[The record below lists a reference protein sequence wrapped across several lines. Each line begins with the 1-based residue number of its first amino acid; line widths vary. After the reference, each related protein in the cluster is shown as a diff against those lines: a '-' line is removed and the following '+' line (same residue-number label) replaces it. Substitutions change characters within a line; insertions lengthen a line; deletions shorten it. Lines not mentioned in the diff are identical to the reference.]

1 MISVSHLTKYYGPL
15 LAVDDLSFE
24 IDEGHVYGFLG
35 PNGAGKTTTMN
46 IMTGCLSATAGSVQ
60 IDGFD
65 IFDEPGEAKKRIG
78 YLPEQPPLY
87 LSESPE
93 EYLRFVGEAKGLRG
107 SALQEQIQDVI
118 RQTGIEAVKGRRIAG
133 LSKGYR
139 QRVGIAQAL
148 LGSPKAIILDE
159 PTVGLDPI
167 QIIEIRELIKELGKQ
182 HTVIFS
188 SHILSE
194 VQTICDQVLI
204 IANGKLAAFDRPEAL
219 EKRLLSS
226 NEILVV
232 PDAPQKEAMAILES
246 LPNISDIQAET
257 EGTYPALRVHGDA
270 GDIYRLSRSI
280 FLAFA
285 QAKKP
290 LLELRLEK
298 ASLEQV
304 FLQLTESVQEQPP
317 PTGWGREAKGG
328 EVHMIAVLKH
338 ELRLYFHSLTAY
350 VFGAFLLAFVGIG
363 AMLYNIQ
370 VAVSN
375 FEFVLSFGSMVF
387 VVIVPIL
394 TMRVIAEERKQKTD
408 QLLYA
413 LPITTAQ
420 VILGKYLAL
429 LVVYLIPL
437 ALISLYPLVFSQFG
451 EVYLPTSYGSIF
463 AFFVL
468 GAALIAL
475 GVFISSLTDNQGFAA
490 GIGIAA
496 ILLNYYSVSL
506 SEYIS
511 STAFGSLAVL
521 CVLVVLLAMLVKYL
535 TKNETLAYFG
545 AGGLLVL
552 IMGFYM
558 YDSTQFEGLL
568 PQVMANLSLFERF
581 YVFVNGVFDMTA
593 IVYYLTVIVFFLFL
607 AVQSLEKRRY
617 N

>member
-1 MISVSHLTKYYGPL
+1 
-15 LAVDDLSFE
+15 
-24 IDEGHVYGFLG
+24 
-35 PNGAGKTTTMN
+35 
-46 IMTGCLSATAGSVQ
+46 
-60 IDGFD
+60 
-65 IFDEPGEAKKRIG
+65 
-78 YLPEQPPLY
+78 
-87 LSESPE
+87 
-93 EYLRFVGEAKGLRG
+93 
-107 SALQEQIQDVI
+107 
-118 RQTGIEAVKGRRIAG
+118 
-133 LSKGYR
+133 
-139 QRVGIAQAL
+139 
-148 LGSPKAIILDE
+148 
-159 PTVGLDPI
+159 
-167 QIIEIRELIKELGKQ
+167 
-182 HTVIFS
+182 
-188 SHILSE
+188 
-194 VQTICDQVLI
+194 
-204 IANGKLAAFDRPEAL
+204 
-219 EKRLLSS
+219 
-226 NEILVV
+226 
-232 PDAPQKEAMAILES
+232 
-246 LPNISDIQAET
+246 
-257 EGTYPALRVHGDA
+257 
-270 GDIYRLSRSI
+270 
-280 FLAFA
+280 
-285 QAKKP
+285 
-290 LLELRLEK
+290 
-298 ASLEQV
+298 
-304 FLQLTESVQEQPP
+304 
-317 PTGWGREAKGG
+317 
-328 EVHMIAVLKH
+328 MIAVLKH

-370 VAVSN
+370 AAVRN
-375 FEFVLSFGSMVF
+375 FEFVLSFRSMVF

-413 LPITTAQ
+413 LPITTTQ

-437 ALISLYPLVFSQFG
+437 ALICLYPLLFSQFG

-511 STAFGSLAVL
+511 STAFGSLAAL

-558 YDSTQFEGLL
+558 YDSTRFEGLL
-568 PQVMANLSLFERF
+568 PQVMADLSLFERF

>member
-1 MISVSHLTKYYGPL
+1 
-15 LAVDDLSFE
+15 
-24 IDEGHVYGFLG
+24 
-35 PNGAGKTTTMN
+35 
-46 IMTGCLSATAGSVQ
+46 
-60 IDGFD
+60 
-65 IFDEPGEAKKRIG
+65 
-78 YLPEQPPLY
+78 
-87 LSESPE
+87 
-93 EYLRFVGEAKGLRG
+93 
-107 SALQEQIQDVI
+107 
-118 RQTGIEAVKGRRIAG
+118 
-133 LSKGYR
+133 
-139 QRVGIAQAL
+139 
-148 LGSPKAIILDE
+148 
-159 PTVGLDPI
+159 
-167 QIIEIRELIKELGKQ
+167 
-182 HTVIFS
+182 
-188 SHILSE
+188 
-194 VQTICDQVLI
+194 
-204 IANGKLAAFDRPEAL
+204 
-219 EKRLLSS
+219 
-226 NEILVV
+226 
-232 PDAPQKEAMAILES
+232 
-246 LPNISDIQAET
+246 
-257 EGTYPALRVHGDA
+257 
-270 GDIYRLSRSI
+270 
-280 FLAFA
+280 
-285 QAKKP
+285 
-290 LLELRLEK
+290 
-298 ASLEQV
+298 
-304 FLQLTESVQEQPP
+304 
-317 PTGWGREAKGG
+317 
-328 EVHMIAVLKH
+328 MIAVLKH

-370 VAVSN
+370 AAVSN
-375 FEFVLSFGSMVF
+375 FEFVLSFGSLVF

-413 LPITTAQ
+413 LPITTTQ

-451 EVYLPTSYGSIF
+451 EVYLPTSYGSIL

-511 STAFGSLAVL
+511 STAFGSLAAL

-545 AGGLLVL
+545 SGGLLVL

-558 YDSTQFEGLL
+558 YDPTKFEGLL
-568 PQVMANLSLFERF
+568 PQVMADLSLFERF

-593 IVYYLTVIVFFLFL
+593 IVYYLTAIVFFLFL